1 MKKEIIAG
9 KNFSVNTKK
18 DESPDVIDWLNS
30 QSNLSD
36 SIRFLI
42 EQDIKLYGVR
52 NLQQIIPADRGY
64 SFRSDQAYSKAQ
76 VEDIESI
83 MKIAE
88 ELVASEQNIMTKV
101 KETEELKVSEKI
113 DYNKDNNKDIKA
125 EGVSKDI
132 VDSWA

>member
-1 MKKEIIAG
+1 MIALKRMILAG

-18 DESPDVIDWLNS
+18 DENSTVIDWLNS

-64 SFRSDQAYSKAQ
+64 NFQIDKAVLNYNTAPIEIKEKIETDAAEKT
-76 VEDIESI
+76 VEDAVNKKTSTYKGIE
-83 MKIAE
+83 KKT
-88 ELVASEQNIMTKV
+88 VTKEV
-101 KETEELKVSEKI
+101 I
-113 DYNKDNNKDIKA
+113 DAWD
-125 EGVSKDI
+125 
-132 VDSWA
+132 

>member
-1 MKKEIIAG
+1 MKKEITAG

-18 DESPDVIDWLNS
+18 DESSDIIDWLNS

-64 SFRSDQAYSKAQ
+64 SFNIDRPAPAYSKAQ
-76 VEDIESI
+76 VEDIESAV
-83 MKIAE
+83 KIAAA
-88 ELVASEQNIMTKV
+88 LVASEQNILTKV
-101 KETEELKVSEKI
+101 KETEELIVR
-113 DYNKDNNKDIKA
+113 KDSNKDIKT

-132 VDSWA
+132 VESWA